1 MMKPSDLKFKQHTI
15 PVTFFNQEAAP
26 LSSLEKLFESMEY
39 HLDFRRKLKKIA
51 SIEMVGEVA
60 VFKYFDGT
68 KLYMEVS

>member
-1 MMKPSDLKFKQHTI
+1 MKPTVIKFKERTI
-15 PVTFFNQEAAP
+15 PVTFLNSKSAP
-26 LSSLEKLFESMEY
+26 LSSLQKLFQDMEY
-39 HLDFRRKLKKIA
+39 HFEFRRKLKKIS

>member
-1 MMKPSDLKFKQHTI
+1 
-15 PVTFFNQEAAP
+15 
-26 LSSLEKLFESMEY
+26 